1 MTLTDLMSTILDD
14 ACPAESVEGGFN
26 LYRISS
32 HCAEIEIAARKVDGV
47 WEVRSF
53 QYID

>member
-14 ACPAESVEGGFN
+14 ACPATSVDDGFN

-32 HCAEIEIAARKVDGV
+32 HCAEIEVTARKVNGM
-47 WEVRSF
+47 WEVRGF